1 MSVRL
6 ELLHATPARE
16 AGRRLTTGPVLAT
29 AAVVLGLAVSAVAAF
44 AQSQPGTVFPPPAD
58 FTDAAPAAS
67 QPASSEARTEAKSE
81 AKSDAKSETSVE
93 TKAAPKVQIKARP
106 AAAPDAPLPPPRPV
120 QAENK
125 MEPEPAKRLER
136 ETRPARRSQKLAYLP
151 AARDSRKRHDGF
163 CLPPRIVIDD
173 YWRGGPIIDC
183 HGRFR
188 PR

>member
-1 MSVRL
+1 MSVRF
-6 ELLHATPARE
+6 ELLHTTPARE

-44 AQSQPGTVFPPPAD
+44 AQSQPDTVFPPPAD

-67 QPASSEARTEAKSE
+67 QPARSEAKSE
-81 AKSDAKSETSVE
+81 AKSETRVE

>member
-6 ELLHATPARE
+6 ELLHTTPARE
-16 AGRRLTTGPVLAT
+16 AGRRRTTGPVLAT

-67 QPASSEARTEAKSE
+67 PPASPETRTEAKSE
-81 AKSDAKSETSVE
+81 AKSETRVE
-93 TKAAPKVQIKARP
+93 TKAAPKVQSKAKP
-106 AAAPDAPLPPPRPV
+106 AAAHEAPLPPPRPAQV
-120 QAENK
+120 ENK
-125 MEPEPAKRLER
+125 TEPEPAKRLER
-136 ETRPARRSQKLAYLP
+136 ETRPTRRSQKLAYLP
-151 AARDSRKRHDGF
+151 AARDSWNRQDGI